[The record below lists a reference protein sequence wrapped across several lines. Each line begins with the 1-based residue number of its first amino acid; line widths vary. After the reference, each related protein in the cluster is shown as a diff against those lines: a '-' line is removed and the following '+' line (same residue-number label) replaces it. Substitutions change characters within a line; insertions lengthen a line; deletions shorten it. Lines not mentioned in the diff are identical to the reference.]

1 MSAAA
6 PVIGAPWSRSSRIT
20 DTCPDIAA
28 DVRADAKS
36 SGVGRERVGVEVH
49 VRRIVSAW
57 SKSPSQVAA
66 LKGLLKASGSD
77 GLGKGPR
84 DRLHRDS
91 AVWVDDDMLVTTGN
105 IAALDLQRL

>member
-1 MSAAA
+1 MSAAV
-6 PVIGAPWSRSSRIT
+6 PVIGAPWSRSSRTT

-36 SGVGRERVGVEVH
+36 SGVGGGREGVEVH
-49 VRRIVSAW
+49 VRRIVAAW
-57 SKSPSQVAA
+57 SKTPSQVAA
-66 LKGLLKASGSD
+66 LRDLSRASGSD
-77 GLGKGPR
+77 GLGEGPR
-84 DRLHRDS
+84 ERLHRDS